1 MTRTK
6 KRLGEFVIRKGRE
19 LNDDT
24 RHHVRRHYKFQDGR
38 GGHEIRDRRIEEIS
52 RIVAK
57 SKQIQGRRRIY
68 MNKIPYQ
75 RISTDTT
82 SSFSEGAYCKATKL
96 IRLIRKSACR
106 TVSGGE
112 GREGRRGGGG
122 VGKEGHK
129 RRFHDADT
137 SIFIRRFERNAR
149 FTVLS
154 STGIIRNAEHG
165 RGNLWIPL
173 PVDIY
178 GRDVS
183 STSTYFSF
191 FFPPSR
197 RVLFIRRGG
206 M

>member
-1 MTRTK
+1 MIRVITYGDTINSKMEEEDTK
-6 KRLGEFVIRKGRE
+6 YVIDELKKSQESLQNLNRYKVGVVFTWIKFHTNEFQP
-19 LNDDT
+19 T
-24 RHHVRRHYKFQDGR
+24 
-38 GGHEIRDRRIEEIS
+38 
-52 RIVAK
+52 
-57 SKQIQGRRRIY
+57 
-68 MNKIPYQ
+68 PP
-75 RISTDTT
+75 

-178 GRDVS
+178 GRGVS

-191 FFPPSR
+191 FFSSLPSSAIYTPR
-197 RVLFIRRGG
+197 WNVNIHTRVYAYFLRIAFNHGE
-206 M
+206 

>member
-19 LNDDT
+19 LDDDT

-57 SKQIQGRRRIY
+57 SKQIQGRGRIY

-112 GREGRRGGGG
+112 GREGWGGEGG
-122 VGKEGHK
+122 TQTAFSRCGYVDIH
-129 RRFHDADT
+129 T
-137 SIFIRRFERNAR
+137 SI
-149 FTVLS
+149 
-154 STGIIRNAEHG
+154 
-165 RGNLWIPL
+165 
-173 PVDIY
+173 
-178 GRDVS
+178 
-183 STSTYFSF
+183 
-191 FFPPSR
+191 
-197 RVLFIRRGG
+197 
-206 M
+206 